1 MTQQKPKRATAGKP
15 PLSDT
20 EKTVKVLIPMTVS
33 QREKLRKLG
42 GSEWIR
48 QQIDGASPRLVTP

>member
-33 QREKLRKLG
+33 QREKLRKLE
-42 GSEWIR
+42 GSGR
-48 QQIDGASPRLVTP
+48 RC